1 MNISTL
7 QKGQVQVPKDF
18 WHAFRLLPF
27 SFDDFAF
34 DHWYLFI
41 VGASLIYLTIDV
53 ANIRKNITNLLLTS
67 LGAILVLAVLAF
79 NRWRYSVPKTFQTL
93 LIKELV
99 YSINQSGDIKA
110 GYLTFLEDYQ
120 RALLS
125 NKRFFMISLSI
136 ITAVGFTFWGEF
148 HYLFPASSHTLLIIQ
163 IAGALL
169 KVIIPLSLLGY
180 FFGVAAWA
188 MIISGKSIKELTS
201 RFNILI
207 QPSHPDKCGGLR
219 FLGSFCISMALPLLI
234 GISYLAIYSIQGTLH
249 PILENG
255 LNLVQLASS
264 IGLVI
269 FALPLSAIAFFGPL
283 WSIHN
288 KMMQERERY
297 EDEFA
302 VKIAKLE
309 RQIQSALD
317 QDNIEE
323 ARVKKEV
330 REILLVLHPDNL
342 DYPDWPFDKRIL
354 LTFIVPQILP
364 FISLLLSLLKL

>member
-1 MNISTL
+1 MNISTI

-18 WHAFRLLPF
+18 WHSFRLFPF
-27 SFDDFAF
+27 PFDDFAF
-34 DHWYLFI
+34 DHWYIFI

-53 ANIRKNITNLLLTS
+53 ANIRKNITNPLLTS
-67 LGAILVLAVLAF
+67 LGAILVLTVLAF

-99 YSINQSGDIKA
+99 NSINQSGDIKA
-110 GYLTFLEDYQ
+110 DYLTFLEDYQ

-136 ITAVGFTFWGEF
+136 IIAVGFTFWGEF

-188 MIISGKSIKELTS
+188 MIISGKSIKDLTS
-201 RFNILI
+201 RFDLMI
-207 QPSHPDKCGGLR
+207 QPGHPDKCGGFR
-219 FLGSFCISMALPLLI
+219 FLGSFCFNMALPLLI
-234 GISYLAIYSIQGTLH
+234 GTSYLALYSIRGTLH
-249 PILENG
+249 PILDHG

-264 IGLVI
+264 TGLI
-269 FALPLSAIAFFGPL
+269 ILALPLSAIAFFGSL

-288 KMMQERERY
+288 KMMQKKEVY

-302 VKIAKLE
+302 VRSAKLE
-309 RQIQSALD
+309 LKIQTALD
-317 QDNIEE
+317 QGKLEE
-323 ARVKKEV
+323 AKSIKEE
-330 REILLVLHPDNL
+330 REILQVLHPDNL
-342 DYPDWPFDKRIL
+342 DYPEWPFDKRIF
-354 LTFIVPQILP
+354 LTFVVPQILP
-364 FISLLLSLLKL
+364 FISLMLPLIKS